1 MDTQTAEQ
9 AVRREAVRRRLEG
22 ERRCDI
28 CADLNRSPAW
38 FSKWWAKYRHNP
50 RTDFSD
56 RSRAPH
62 TSPQAIAPPVIDAV
76 VSVRK
81 ILEAGQTPETRY
93 GFIGAASIQT
103 HLDRMG
109 IAPLP
114 SVPTIQRILA
124 TQGLTH
130 PLGAGSDTAYY
141 PWPIAWEVNAIQ
153 ATDIITRHLRGG
165 EEIENFHTIDLFSY
179 AVHMTRELDKTS
191 ATSRRHLLK
200 TWAKLGLP
208 YLQQF
213 DNDDVFRGGH
223 THPRVI
229 GQVVRLCLFC
239 GIEPFFTPIYE
250 AKRNY
255 QIETF
260 HGEWVR
266 GFWSRHQFAN
276 RDEVDQEVPLF
287 EHWYHTVYQPPALDG
302 YTPAQMRRGVPIKRL
317 TPDLQR
323 LIPLEQLPITAGR
336 VHIMR
341 KVKSDGEVS
350 FLNESWLVGSKW
362 MGEYVRATINTAQ
375 QTVTFWHQADAQ
387 ADWYLI
393 KTRQFRLKENVHDL
407 LPAFRRK
414 CTRCRDCWP
423 D

>member
-1 MDTQTAEQ
+1 METQTTEQ
-9 AVRREAVRRRLEG
+9 AVRLEAVRRRLQG

-38 FSKWWAKYRHNP
+38 FSKWWATYRHNL
-50 RTDFSD
+50 RTDFAD
-56 RSRAPH
+56 AARAPH
-62 TSPQAIAPPVIDAV
+62 TSPQAIPQPVIEAV

-81 ILEAGQTPETRY
+81 VLEAANTPETRY

-103 HLDRMG
+103 HLDRMR

-124 TQGLTH
+124 EYDLTH
-130 PLGAGSDTAYY
+130 PLGAGSATAYY
-141 PWPIAWEVNAIQ
+141 PWPIAWEVNAIH

-165 EEIENFHTIDLFSY
+165 EEIENFHTIDLFSH
-179 AVHMTRELDKTS
+179 AVQMTRQMDKTS
-191 ATSRRHLLK
+191 ATTCSHLRK

-208 YLQQF
+208 HLQQF
-213 DNDDVFRGGH
+213 DNDDAFRGGH
-223 THPRVI
+223 THPRVL

-260 HGEWVR
+260 HGLWVR
-266 GFWSRHQFAN
+266 GFWSRYKFAN
-276 RDEVDQEVPLF
+276 RAQVDQEVPLF
-287 EHWYHTVYQPPALDG
+287 ERWYHTVYRPPELEG
-302 YTPAQMRRGVPIKRL
+302 YTPAQIRRGVPIKRL
-317 TPDLQR
+317 TPELQR
-323 LIPLEQLPITAGR
+323 LIPPDRLPITAGR

-341 KVKSDGEVS
+341 KVDNAGQMS
-350 FLNESWLVGSKW
+350 FLNEIWPVGSKW
-362 MGEYVRATINTAQ
+362 SGEYVRATINTAQ
-375 QTVTFWHQADAQ
+375 QVVTFWHQAEAQ
-387 ADWYLI
+387 ADWHLI
-393 KTRQFRLKENVHDL
+393 KTRQFRLKESVHDL

-414 CTRCRDCWP
+414 CPRCRDCWP
-423 D
+423 G